1 MVGWKWRKLYLN
13 NNKKE
18 KEKKKQEEQTNK
30 QKKNPLKTSL
40 SGQDV
45 VMGSGFNPHTHLHI
59 ETIEK

>member
-1 MVGWKWRKLYLN
+1 MEKTVLEQQQKRKR
-13 NNKKE
+13 
-18 KEKKKQEEQTNK
+18 KKKQEEQTNK